1 MISSIIQDIE
11 ISLSTLIKDEEAII
25 VYDKIER
32 NEMITIKS
40 YLYSILYNLILNSL
54 KYRRKEVRPII
65 EISSKVV
72 EGKLQLLV
80 KDNGLG
86 IDLKKKGDQVFG
98 LYKRFH
104 TKTAE
109 GKGMGLFMVK
119 TQVETIGGRISLTS
133 IVNEGTQ
140 FTISLGL
147 EKEEGL

>member
-32 NEMITIKS
+32 NEMVTIKS

-86 IDLKKKGDQVFG
+86 IDLKKKEIRYSV
-98 LYKRFH
+98 Y
-104 TKTAE
+104 
-109 GKGMGLFMVK
+109 
-119 TQVETIGGRISLTS
+119 ISDFILKLQRERVWDYS
-133 IVNEGTQ
+133 W
-140 FTISLGL
+140 
-147 EKEEGL
+147 